1 MLICIYVYN
10 IYMHIYIYIYICI
23 YMQFVGWWGS
33 TWRDRQL
40 LKHADMYI
48 YIMYICIYICMYIY
62 AVRGLVGIDVA

>member
-1 MLICIYVYN
+1 
-10 IYMHIYIYIYICI
+10 
-23 YMQFVGWWGS
+23 MQFVGWWGS